1 MVYDY
6 INMTNVAP
14 VVVAPLVRG
23 AYSVKKMIWVLCV
36 LAVIAL
42 VVPLRSAGPG
52 FDRDSFKQFVT
63 LRAGTGNPVYWYAI
77 GEVYSYP
84 EGKRLLTIE
93 GSDTARM
100 VTSNEPDT
108 AIQLS
113 RKVFVYRDPV
123 TNEILKEYKDQP
135 VTRIAYPYQF
145 ITYKLQGERLATF
158 VEQGSGANLQKIGPG
173 DNFLL
178 RRLGPSLVF
187 SSPLFL
193 NMETPRGHYEAY
205 ENYDFVYHP
214 GEADPAARHQLIW
227 NRFGDLPAFL
237 GKGKAMIQMVGWRV
251 DRFEDLPPS
260 IRDYVKTEAP
270 LWMQPPKDL
279 EEIRS
284 LQK

>member
-1 MVYDY
+1 M
-6 INMTNVAP
+6 
-14 VVVAPLVRG
+14 PL
-23 AYSVKKMIWVLCV
+23 W
-36 LAVIAL
+36 
-42 VVPLRSAGPG
+42 SAGPG

-63 LRAGTGNPVYWYAI
+63 LRAGTGAPVYWYAT

-84 EGKRLLTIE
+84 DGKRVLLIE

-100 VTSNEPDT
+100 VTSGEPDT

-113 RKVFVYRDPV
+113 RKVFVYRDPE
-123 TNEILKEYKDQP
+123 TREILKEYKGQP

-145 ITYKLQGERLATF
+145 ITYKLQGDRLVTF

-214 GEADPAARHQLIW
+214 DEKNPAAKHQLVW
-227 NRFGDLPAFL
+227 NRFGDLPAFV

-251 DRFEDLPPS
+251 DRFEDLPAS
-260 IRDYVKTEAP
+260 IRDYVKTEAQ

-279 EEIRS
+279 DEIRS